1 MENHFLHTIKCKKE
15 LENNCGLYFWL
26 WVVNHFK
33 KYLIKFVKS
42 KIKQKQEEAKAN
54 KVACFKISANLLY
67 RVFIVQSVFIDD
79 VSHSR
84 FSGKI

>member
-1 MENHFLHTIKCKKE
+1 MQNQLLHNIKCKKK
-15 LENNCGLYFWL
+15 LENNRGLYFWL

-42 KIKQKQEEAKAN
+42 KTKQKQEEAKAI

-67 RVFIVQSVFIDD
+67 RIFIVQSVFIDD